1 MDMDIIDEMKE
12 MMLKIGVEESVVKE
26 LSPYLPLAGHVL
38 DSMGYTEFVVAVE
51 ERYGVKI
58 LDPEA
63 AFIKSLSDIK
73 KEILE
78 KRS

>member
-1 MDMDIIDEMKE
+1 MDLIDEMKE
-12 MMLKIGVEESVVKE
+12 ILLKVGVEESVVKE
-26 LSPYLPLAGHVL
+26 LSQYLPLAGHVL
-38 DSMGYTEFVVAVE
+38 DSMAYTEFMVALE
-51 ERYGVKI
+51 DRYGVKL

-78 KRS
+78 KRA

>member
-1 MDMDIIDEMKE
+1 MDLIDEMKE
-12 MMLKIGVEESVVKE
+12 ILLKVGVEETVVKE

-73 KEILE
+73 KEIIE

>member
-1 MDMDIIDEMKE
+1 MDLLDEMKE
-12 MMLKIGVEESVVKE
+12 IMLKVGVEESVVKE

-38 DSMGYTEFVVAVE
+38 DSMAYTEFVVAVE

-58 LDPEA
+58 LDPEK

>member
-1 MDMDIIDEMKE
+1 MDLIAEMKE
-12 MMLKIGVEESVVKE
+12 VLLNVGVEEAVVRE
-26 LSPYLPLAGHVL
+26 LSEYLPLAGHVL
-38 DSMGYTEFVVAVE
+38 DSMGYTEFMVALE
-51 ERYGVKI
+51 ERYGVKL

-78 KRS
+78 KQA

>member
-1 MDMDIIDEMKE
+1 MDLIDEMKE
-12 MMLKIGVEESVVKE
+12 MLLKVGVEESVVRE

-38 DSMGYTEFVVAVE
+38 DSMGYTEFAVSLE

-58 LDPEA
+58 LDPDA
-63 AFIKSLSDIK
+63 AFIKSLSDLK